1 MPATAHDA
9 NDLKGI
15 YHGTV
20 VDNVDPLRLGRVRF
34 EVPGLI
40 EPKSAWA
47 FPAGGLMG
55 GIKGRGSF
63 SVPKM
68 GADVVCV
75 FVGGDADVPLYF
87 SGWYGE
93 NERPA
98 YLDNGGD
105 AANPV
110 PVAPEDVHK
119 VTIIEDDRWEVVLDS
134 RGPKAKLRL
143 RDKLTDD
150 EILMEK
156 GGINI
161 QATSLVNITSTGT
174 VNIDGANV
182 SICERP
188 VIRNGKPIE

>member
-1 MPATAHDA
+1 MPATSHDS
-9 NDLKGI
+9 NELRGV

-34 EVPGLI
+34 QIPGLL

-63 SVPKM
+63 SVPKV

-75 FVGGDADVPLYF
+75 FIGGDPDVPLYF

-98 YLDNGGD
+98 YLDDDGSGQ
-105 AANPV
+105 
-110 PVAPEDVHK
+110 PVAPEDCHL

-134 RGPKAKLRL
+134 RGTKSRLRL

-150 EILMEK
+150 EVLMEK

-161 QATSLVNITSTGT
+161 SATSLINIVSQGSVN
-174 VNIDGANV
+174 VDGISV
-182 SICERP
+182 TICERP

>member
-1 MPATAHDA
+1 MPETARDG

-20 VDNVDPLRLGRVRF
+20 VENVDPLRLGRVRF
-34 EVPGLI
+34 TIPGLV

-63 SVPKM
+63 SVPKL
-68 GADVVCV
+68 GADVICV
-75 FVGGDADVPLYF
+75 FVGGDPDVPVFF

-98 YLDNGGD
+98 YLDDDGSGQ
-105 AANPV
+105 
-110 PVAPEDVHK
+110 PVAAEDVHK
-119 VTIIEDDRWEVVLDS
+119 VTILEDDRWEVVLDA
-134 RGPKAKLRL
+134 RGVKAKLRL

-161 QATSLVNITSTGT
+161 QATSLVNIVSAGG
-174 VNIDGANV
+174 VNIDGVAV
-182 SICERP
+182 TICERP